1 MNEFQANALLE
12 TDPIIAQI
20 ISNGYVLNEK
30 NCFFKKF
37 AGSLLIISKRDNE
50 WFFEQVFINNLDKIS
65 TWSRTVINFKND
77 DDRVIPYMERY
88 YYRMMDTNF
97 FIDSS
102 YINKPV
108 PD

>member
-1 MNEFQANALLE
+1 MNEFEANALLE

-30 NCFFKKF
+30 NCFIKKF
-37 AGSLLIISKRDNE
+37 AGSLLIISKCDNK
-50 WFFEQVFINNLDKIS
+50 WFFEQVYIDNRDKIS
-65 TWSRTVINFKND
+65 TWSRMIINFKND
-77 DDRVIPYMERY
+77 DDRVIPRMERY

-97 FIDSS
+97 FIGSN
-102 YINKPV
+102 YIDEPV

>member
-30 NCFFKKF
+30 NCFIKKF
-37 AGSLLIISKRDNE
+37 AGSLLIISKRDSE

-88 YYRMMDTNF
+88 YYRMMDTKF
-97 FIDSS
+97 LIDSN